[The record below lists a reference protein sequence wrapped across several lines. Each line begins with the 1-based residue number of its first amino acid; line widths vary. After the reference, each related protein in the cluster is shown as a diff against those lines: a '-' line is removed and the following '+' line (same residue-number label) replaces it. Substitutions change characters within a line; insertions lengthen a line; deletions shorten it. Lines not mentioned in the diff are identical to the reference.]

1 MASIIRVKRSTGTT
15 APGSLQFGELGLTI
29 GTGTQANKGERLF
42 VGDNSGNVDVVGGR
56 YFTDLMVHA
65 PGTVASVTNPTTAAN
80 GFVAILDQNRKVDL
94 WNVDNLTLDGNTFSS
109 TNTNGD
115 INIDPNGSG
124 EIVIPDDTFLTFGTG
139 KDSKIEYDENG
150 SDQLKVTGA
159 DVNIDITT
167 QSTSSTTG
175 ALIVDGGVGIAKDL
189 NVGGTTQS
197 NSKDTGAFVIEGG
210 VGIEK
215 NLNVGGNINIV
226 GIVTFNDHIK
236 LPDSKELRF
245 GDSNDLVIE
254 HDGSHSRIKD
264 TGTGNLNIQASVAA
278 IQNAAGTENC
288 AVFNQNGSVELY
300 FDNAKKLATRIDG
313 VEVTGTTD
321 TDNLVVSGVATVA
334 SAKISD
340 LTSGRVVLAGTA
352 GELEDSG
359 NLTFNGTKLTV
370 TGNAQIT
377 SDLDV
382 DGGANISG
390 GETVLS
396 SATVSD
402 LTNNRLVIVGASGAL
417 EDDANL
423 TFDGSQLSVVGIITH
438 VGKMVNTGGIEIDSV
453 GISSNIIATR
463 NGAGDQLFIDPFPSG
478 GSNEGTVIIKG
489 DLQVDGT
496 TTTVNSTTATVNDP
510 IMRVGDVTSIRTVMS
525 PVSSGANTIVVDS
538 VTGLATDDII
548 SATGIPGNTTISS
561 INTGTKTLTISNN
574 TTAGI
579 TTSTQLTIT
588 HAKDTNTDRGISFNY
603 NTSSGTANNKLGF
616 FGMDDSQVGANGSRV
631 WTYVPE
637 ATNTAEVISGTKG
650 YLDIKGIYYQSGDFS
665 THGITYFDSTGLQNS
680 TTAPSAATFTSTQL
694 LTAVTEIAI
703 TLGSAQSVV
712 AGDLVTQ
719 AGGGSQ
725 QGVVKSTSNSTTV
738 TLIGVTGTFN
748 TSADLI
754 LNGTGTGKTPTNV
767 STTYT
772 SKPMW
777 TTTIDGG
784 TF

>member
-29 GTGTQANKGERLF
+29 GTGTQANKGERIF

-80 GFVAILDQNRKVDL
+80 GFVAILDQNRKVDV

-109 TNTNGD
+109 TDTNGD

-150 SDQLKVTGA
+150 TDQLNITGA
-159 DVNIDITT
+159 DVRINI
-167 QSTSSTTG
+167 
-175 ALIVDGGVGIAKDL
+175 
-189 NVGGTTQS
+189 TTQS
-197 NSKDTGAFVIEGG
+197 NSKDTGALIVEGG

-215 NLNVGGNINIV
+215 NLNVGGNLNIT
-226 GIVTFNDHIK
+226 GIVTFSDHIR
-236 LPDSKELRF
+236 LPDNKEIRL
-245 GDSNDLVIE
+245 GDSNDLKLVHNGTDSVISNTTN
-254 HDGSHSRIKD
+254 D
-264 TGTGNLNIQASVAA
+264 LNITNTGDDINITAA
-278 IQNAAGTENC
+278 DDFTLKVQGSEDAITAIGNG
-288 AVFNQNGSVELY
+288 AVSLF
-300 FDNAKKLATRIDG
+300 FDNVNKAQTRIDG
-313 VEVTGTTD
+313 
-321 TDNLVVSGVATVA
+321 
-334 SAKISD
+334 
-340 LTSGRVVLAGTA
+340 
-352 GELEDSG
+352 
-359 NLTFNGTKLTV
+359 FN
-370 TGNAQIT
+370 
-377 SDLDV
+377 V
-382 DGGANISG
+382 DGTL
-390 GETVLS
+390 E
-396 SATVSD
+396 
-402 LTNNRLVIVGASGAL
+402 TNNFV
-417 EDDANL
+417 
-423 TFDGSQLSVVGIITH
+423 VVGVSTIT
-438 VGKMVNTGGIEIDSV
+438 GKIFQTGGIEIDNI
-453 GISSNIIATR
+453 GISSNRIQTR
-463 NGAGDQLFIDPFPSG
+463 AGGGNQLFIDPYPDG
-478 GSNEGTVIIKG
+478 LSNEGTVIIKG

-496 TTTVNSTTATVNDP
+496 TTTVNSTTSTVNDP
-510 IMRVGDVTSIRTVMS
+510 IMRVGDVTSIRTVMTA
-525 PVSSGANTIVVDS
+525 VSSGANTIVIDS
-538 VTGLATDDII
+538 VTGLQTDDVV
-548 SATGIPGNTTISS
+548 SATGIPGNTVINA
-561 INTGTKTLTISNN
+561 INTGTKTITISNN
-574 TTAGI
+574 TSAGI
-579 TTSTQLTIT
+579 TTTTQLTIT

-631 WTYVPE
+631 WTYVPD

-665 THGITYFDSTGLQNS
+665 THGVVYFDSTGLQNS
-680 TTAPSAATFTSTQL
+680 TTAPGAATITSTQL

-703 TLGSAQSVV
+703 TLGSAQAVT

-719 AGGGSQ
+719 AGGGTQ

-754 LNGTGTGKTPTNV
+754 LNGTGTGKTPSAV

>member
-80 GFVAILDQNRKVDL
+80 GFVAILDQNRKVDV

-109 TNTNGD
+109 TDTNGD

-150 SDQLKVTGA
+150 TDQLNITGA
-159 DVNIDITT
+159 DVRINI
-167 QSTSSTTG
+167 
-175 ALIVDGGVGIAKDL
+175 
-189 NVGGTTQS
+189 TTQS
-197 NSKDTGAFVIEGG
+197 NSKDTGALIVEGG

-215 NLNVGGNINIV
+215 NLNVGGNLNIT
-226 GIVTFNDHIK
+226 GIVTFSDHIR
-236 LPDSKELRF
+236 LPDNKEIRL
-245 GDSNDLVIE
+245 GDSNDLKLVHNGTDSVISNTTN
-254 HDGSHSRIKD
+254 D
-264 TGTGNLNIQASVAA
+264 LNIINTGDDINITAA
-278 IQNAAGTENC
+278 DDFTLKVQGSEDAITAIGNG
-288 AVFNQNGSVELY
+288 AVSLF
-300 FDNAKKLATRIDG
+300 FDNVNKAQTRIDG
-313 VEVTGTTD
+313 
-321 TDNLVVSGVATVA
+321 
-334 SAKISD
+334 
-340 LTSGRVVLAGTA
+340 
-352 GELEDSG
+352 
-359 NLTFNGTKLTV
+359 FN
-370 TGNAQIT
+370 
-377 SDLDV
+377 V
-382 DGGANISG
+382 DGTL
-390 GETVLS
+390 E
-396 SATVSD
+396 
-402 LTNNRLVIVGASGAL
+402 TNNFV
-417 EDDANL
+417 
-423 TFDGSQLSVVGIITH
+423 VVGVSTIT
-438 VGKMVNTGGIEIDSV
+438 GKIFQTGGIEIDNI
-453 GISSNIIATR
+453 GISSNRIETR
-463 NGAGDQLFIDPFPSG
+463 AGGGNQLTIDPYPSG

-510 IMRVGDVTSIRTVMS
+510 IMRVGDVTSVRTVMTT
-525 PVSSGANTIVVDS
+525 VASGANTIVIDS
-538 VTGLATDDII
+538 VTGLQTADVVV
-548 SATGIPGNTTISS
+548 ATGIPGNTVIDA
-561 INTGTKTLTISNN
+561 INTGTKTITISNN
-574 TTAGI
+574 TSAGI
-579 TTSTQLTIT
+579 STGSQLTIT

-631 WTYVPE
+631 WTYVPD
-637 ATNTAEVISGTKG
+637 ATNTAEVITGTKG

-665 THGITYFDSTGLQNS
+665 THGVVYFDSTGLQNS
-680 TTAPSAATFTSTQL
+680 TTAPGSATITSTQL

-703 TLGSAQSVV
+703 TLGSAQSVT

-719 AGGGSQ
+719 AGGGTQ

-754 LNGTGTGKTPTNV
+754 LNGTGTGKTPSAV

>member
-42 VGDNSGNVDVVGGR
+42 VGDNAGNVDVVGGR

-65 PGTVASVTNPTTAAN
+65 PGTVASVTNPTTASN
-80 GFVAILDQNRKVDL
+80 GFVAILDQSRKVDQ

-150 SDQLKVTGA
+150 TDQLTFTGA
-159 DVNIDITT
+159 DVRI
-167 QSTSSTTG
+167 
-175 ALIVDGGVGIAKDL
+175 
-189 NVGGTTQS
+189 NVTTQS
-197 NSKDTGAFVIEGG
+197 NSKDTGALIVEGG

-215 NLNVGGNINIV
+215 NLNVGGNFNIT
-226 GIVTFNDHIK
+226 GITTFNDHLK
-236 LPDSKELRF
+236 LPDDKEIRL
-245 GDSNDLVIE
+245 GDGNDLRLY
-254 HDGSHSRIKD
+254 HTSGNNSFIKNN
-264 TGTGNLNIQASVAA
+264 TGNLTLNSTQINLRNVDNSETFAQF
-278 IQNAAGTENC
+278 IENG
-288 AVFNQNGSVELY
+288 AVSLR
-300 FDNAKKLATRIDG
+300 FDNVTKIATRIDG

-340 LTSGRVVLAGTA
+340 LT
-352 GELEDSG
+352 
-359 NLTFNGTKLTV
+359 
-370 TGNAQIT
+370 
-377 SDLDV
+377 
-382 DGGANISG
+382 
-390 GETVLS
+390 
-396 SATVSD
+396 
-402 LTNNRLVIVGASGAL
+402 NNRIVIVGTDGEL

-423 TFDGSQLSVVGIITH
+423 TFDGSNLSVVGVITH
-438 VGKMVNTGGIEIDSV
+438 VGKMANTGGIEIDSV
-453 GISSNIIATR
+453 GISSNKIETR
-463 NGAGDQLFIDPFPSG
+463 PGCGDQLFLDPFPSG

-510 IMRVGDVTSIRTVMS
+510 IMRVGDVTSIRTVMAT
-525 PVSSGANTIVVDS
+525 VASGANKIVIDS
-538 VTGLATDDII
+538 VTGLQTDDIVA
-548 SATGIPGNTTISS
+548 ATGIPGNTTIAS
-561 INTGTKTLTISNN
+561 INTGTKTITISNN

-579 TTSTQLTIT
+579 GTASQLTIT

-665 THGITYFDSTGLQNS
+665 THGVAYFDSTGLQNS

-703 TLGSAQSVV
+703 TLGSAQSVT

-754 LNGTGTGKTPTNV
+754 LNGTGTGKTPSNV